1 MLNTT
6 SKIHKFHDY
15 VSATAFS
22 DEVDVKLIQQLYK
35 NTEQYKSS
43 YMKYREVVNKLLKKQ
58 LHLSKLEP

>member
-6 SKIHKFHDY
+6 SKIHKFQDY

-22 DEVDVKLIQQLYK
+22 DEVDVELIRKLYK
-35 NTEQYKSS
+35 NTEQYKDS
-43 YMKYREVVNKLLKKQ
+43 YAKYRMVVNKLLKEQ